1 MKRQY
6 TSYRP
11 KYVNGRCR
19 NEPIPMEPGELE
31 AMGSAVR
38 SRRRLDGM
46 TKKERREAY
55 VRERKAVQN
64 AERDDGGAG

>member
-1 MKRQY
+1 MG
-6 TSYRP
+6 
-11 KYVNGRCR
+11 KYIKYYPRYINGRSR

>member
-1 MKRQY
+1 MGKYIQY
-6 TSYRP
+6 HPRYI
-11 KYVNGRCR
+11 NGRSR

-55 VRERKAVQN
+55 VRGRKAVQN